1 MIPLLP
7 LVLMLAAAAAPA
19 GPAEAGPDAP
29 AVAGVSFSPPG
40 ARPQMAAS
48 EVIADIRV
56 HGNLIVGDD
65 EVIALAGVSVGAPFG
80 PTTLADVAARLRA
93 SGRFEHVEVLKRFAS
108 IDDPTRIALVLIVNE
123 GPVRVTSNAGSI
135 DVVRRR
141 GLRNLLF
148 LPILEAEDGYGVT
161 YGARLALVSRTGN
174 RRLSF
179 PLTWGGR
186 KEAGA
191 ELERSLSRGP
201 LTRAIV
207 GAGIEQRTNP
217 AFKADDTR
225 RQVWGRVERAS
236 GPVRAGGSAGWADV
250 SFAGM
255 DDRFRSVGADIT
267 FDTRLD
273 PVLPRN
279 ALFGAASWERL
290 FFPGARVDR
299 TRVEG
304 RGYLGLAGQTVL
316 AVRAL
321 RESAGGALPPY
332 LKPLLGGWSNLRGF
346 AAGSFAGDTIVAES
360 VELRIPLSS
369 PLHIAKIGVSLFADA
384 GTAYDHGERF
394 RDQTMHRSVG
404 AGMWVSATVLHFGV
418 SVAHGRDADTRVN
431 FGGGLSF

>member
-7 LVLMLAAAAAPA
+7 LVLILAAAPRPNPAAAPQA
-19 GPAEAGPDAP
+19 GA
-29 AVAGVSFSPPG
+29 
-40 ARPQMAAS
+40 
-48 EVIADIRV
+48 EVIAEIRV
-56 HGNLIVGDD
+56 HGNLIVGND
-65 EVIALAGVSVGAPFG
+65 EVVAIAGVSVGDPFG
-80 PTTLADVAARLRA
+80 PTTLTEVAARLRA
-93 SGRFEHVEVLKRFAS
+93 SGRFEQVEVLKRFAS
-108 IDDPTRIALVLIVNE
+108 IEDPTRIALVLIVNE
-123 GPVRVTSNAGSI
+123 GPVRLTSDAGSI

-161 YGARLALVSRTGN
+161 YGARLAIVSRTGN

-191 ELERSLSRGP
+191 ELERSLLRGP
-201 LTRAIV
+201 FTRAIV
-207 GAGIEQRTNP
+207 GAGIERRTNP
-217 AFKADDTR
+217 AFKEDDTR
-225 RQVWGRVERAS
+225 RRVSGRVERAN
-236 GPVRAGGSAGWADV
+236 GPIRAGGSAGWTDV
-250 SFAGM
+250 SFAGEN
-255 DDRFRSVGADIT
+255 DRFGSVGADLA

-279 ALFGAASWERL
+279 AVFGVASWERL
-290 FFPGARVDR
+290 FFPDARVDR

-304 RGYLGLAGQTVL
+304 RGYLGLVGQTVL

-321 RESAGGALPPY
+321 RESAGGSLPQY

-346 AAGSFAGDTIVAES
+346 AAGSFAGDTVVAES
-360 VELRIPLSS
+360 IELRIPLSS
-369 PLHIAKIGVSLFADA
+369 PLHIAKIGVSVFADA
-384 GTAYDHGERF
+384 GTAYDHGQRF
-394 RDQTMHRSVG
+394 RDQTIHQSAG

-418 SVAHGRDADTRVN
+418 SVAHGRDADTRLN